1 MTSNNFV
8 WGQPNNV
15 WAFLSVGRG
24 ITFKKWSGFAIL
36 FLSVYLLISGKT
48 CHTPTLPC
56 WLRRPTRDPILS
68 QEQQLAQPGWGSVT
82 EERPLYL
89 HHVGHSSCTAAGGKG
104 CTHDLR
110 DQGSPTPPLNSTVWG
125 EVLPSWKPSPILHT
139 DCLREGGWGASGAR
153 PPESETASSLEVF
166 GCWFWVLN
174 SVHTPYTHTD
184 LNNNH
189 FIQQ

>member
-125 EVLPSWKPSPILHT
+125 GSPPIMKAFTHPTHRLPEGRRLRSIWSKTTRIRNSFFPGGVWLLVLSSEFCTHPLHT
-139 DCLREGGWGASGAR
+139 HWLEQQ
-153 PPESETASSLEVF
+153 SLH
-166 GCWFWVLN
+166 
-174 SVHTPYTHTD
+174 ST
-184 LNNNH
+184 
-189 FIQQ
+189 